1 MTPSSDEDRLQD
13 YLWNLE
19 KIIPN
24 PDKGWEEGVRP
35 CKWDRI
41 LKERQNKNESISII
55 KERQKKDPDVTAG

>member
-1 MTPSSDEDRLQD
+1 MTLSSDEDRLND

-35 CKWDRI
+35 CKWQR
-41 LKERQNKNESISII
+41 II
-55 KERQKKDPDVTAG
+55 KERQKKDQQVFIRI